1 MNTTKSYN
9 PFKQLKAFKKLK
21 GIGLLFLFLVVSIQS
36 IQGYEYEKEIPLDP
50 INTYD
55 EVPVEI
61 IVKGY
66 LRFEADVIITDK
78 RLVYVNVEELFKK
91 LGIFCEVENGGGV
104 LKGFIENER
113 IPYLIDFDSK
123 QITRGDRIITSENGI
138 VRELGSIYVETSV
151 LSEAFGLHMVF
162 NFRSLSI
169 KLEADFELPMVKQAR
184 LEKMRENIT
193 KLQSNNEVIIDSVIG
208 RDYHFFNGGALDWS
222 VASFQSEGAQ
232 PNNRFSLAL
241 GSELF
246 YGEARVGFN
255 YFDQTKFDRRQ
266 LFYNWRWIDN
276 ENTYLR
282 QVQVGKI
289 GTQSISFLRAPV
301 VGASFNNS
309 PNTIRK
315 AAGTYTIS
323 DVAEPNWTVELYIND
338 ALVDYTSTDASG
350 FYLFNVPIVYGYTTL
365 TLKFYGPLGEER
377 VEERTLNTPY
387 TFMPAN
393 VLEYK
398 VSGGI
403 LEDDEGSKFGRGEV
417 NYGINRFVTI
427 GGGVEY
433 LTSIPTHEF
442 IPFANMAFQPFS
454 KMIVNMEYAHNVSVK
469 GLVNYYFGTSAF
481 LELDYKK
488 FKKGQQATLDNMNED
503 RRIRLSLPYK
513 LSKISGNTK
522 LSFNQFVYD
531 AFNFNQ
537 VDALISGRYKN
548 NSANVSL
555 ASNWLNGQSAFMTST
570 VVLSRRFR
578 NGLIVRPTIQY
589 NISDNSAMRLRAE
602 IEKRASKITFSA
614 AYERNVQFGTDNV
627 FLSFRYDLPYAR
639 TGFNAFYANKRVSIA
654 ENAQGSLAFGAGN
667 GEVNADYNSAIG
679 KGGILCYP
687 FLDLN
692 QNNKRDADEP
702 LVFIKKVK
710 ISGGKISY
718 SKKDSIVRISDLNSF
733 ITYNLTFSDG
743 ELDNIG
749 WRFKHK
755 TYQVLVDPNQYKK
768 IDIPILVEGEVTGMV
783 YLNKGENTSGQGRV
797 KIQIFDTKGYKVG
810 ETLSESDG
818 YYSYLG
824 LKPGTYTIRIDEKQ
838 LKKLNYQSTPL
849 NQEVT
854 IKKLID
860 GDFIEGVDFKIQ
872 DKNQLIEK
880 GANEKDTTSF
890 VPTQKNPIQIKSL
903 LKKEFKKGDSSSLN
917 KVEVLNKSL
926 YAIQLGEFRQK
937 PTLQQLGNLA
947 PIFYEVLPNGMY
959 RFVYGKYTSKSDASN
974 AKNGL
979 MLKGVKGAS
988 IVTYQQNNKKKLIEY
1003 ISLETQSLQGNGAGD
1018 NNRKA
1023 QSMFE
1028 NMDVSFTEISKVKG
1042 SFYSVQIGVYKNKV
1056 TPKQLLNLAPIYYE
1070 ILQDTATRY
1079 IAGKYNLKKEA
1090 KIAKNNIVIKG
1101 IKDAYVVAYNDGEKV
1116 ELYELDKI
1124 RTQQKGVHNNLKGI
1138 IHFKDTHKKVDI
1150 KTIKVQLLDINDQV
1164 IQETAADE
1172 LGTYSFL
1179 NLSSGTYRVRI
1190 DNNQLEKFGYKSIT
1204 SIQNAVINEI
1214 NGNDKLNRLDF
1225 EIINIKN

>member
-1 MNTTKSYN
+1 MNANKSYN
-9 PFKQLKAFKKLK
+9 PFKIVQAFKKLK
-21 GIGLLFLFLVVSIQS
+21 GIGLFFVFLVVSIQS
-36 IQGYEYEKEIPLDP
+36 IQGYEYVKEIPLDP

-104 LKGFIENER
+104 LKGFIENES
-113 IPYLIDFDSK
+113 IPYLIDFDAK
-123 QITRGDRIITSENGI
+123 QISRGDRLITSQNGI

-193 KLQSNNEVIIDSVIG
+193 KLQSNTEVIIDSIIG
-208 RDYHFFNGGALDWS
+208 RDYHLFNGGALDWS

-255 YFDQTKFDRRQ
+255 YYDQTKFDRRQ

-276 ENTYLR
+276 DNTYLR

-289 GTQSISFLRAPV
+289 GTQSISFLGAPV

-377 VEERTLNTPY
+377 IEERTLNTPY

-639 TGFNAFYANKRVSIA
+639 TGFNAFYADKRVSIA

-667 GEVNADYNSAIG
+667 GEIHADYNSAIG

-692 QNNKRDADEP
+692 QNNKRDVNEP

-718 SKKDSIVRISDLNSF
+718 SKKDSIIRIADLNSF
-733 ITYNLTFSDG
+733 INYNLTFSDG
-743 ELDNIG
+743 DLDNIG
-749 WRFKHK
+749 WEFKHK
-755 TYQVLVDPNQYKK
+755 TYQVLVDPNQFKK
-768 IDIPILVEGEVTGMV
+768 IDIPILVQGEVTGMV
-783 YLNKGENTSGQGRV
+783 YLKNEESTAGQGR
-797 KIQIFDTKGYKVG
+797 ITLQIFDKNGRKVADI
-810 ETLSESDG
+810 LSESDG

-824 LKPGTYTIRIDEKQ
+824 LKPGDYTIRIDKKQ
-838 LKKLNYQSTPL
+838 LEKLGYFAMPNTQK
-849 NQEVT
+849 VT
-854 IKKLID
+854 IKSSINGDYVEGLNFTIQSID
-860 GDFIEGVDFKIQ
+860 SKVN
-872 DKNQLIEK
+872 NQ
-880 GANEKDTTSF
+880 KDTITVTSINKKQ
-890 VPTQKNPIQIKSL
+890 VKPGIDSKNNIK
-903 LKKEFKKGDSSSLN
+903 
-917 KVEVLNKSL
+917 EVNTRF
-926 YAIQLGEFRQK
+926 YAIQIGEFNEK
-937 PTLQQLGNLA
+937 PSEEQLFNLA
-947 PIFYEVLPNGMY
+947 PVFYEILANGNRRY
-959 RFVYGKYTSKSDASN
+959 VFGKFNSLEEASN
-974 AKNGL
+974 ARNGL
-979 MLKGVKGAS
+979 MLKGVKDAKVVVLQNLNAKKIVEFLPSKNES
-988 IVTYQQNNKKKLIEY
+988 IQIENSQNKQFN
-1003 ISLETQSLQGNGAGD
+1003 ISNIDPTFSQ
-1018 NNRKA
+1018 
-1023 QSMFE
+1023 
-1028 NMDVSFTEISKVKG
+1028 ISKIPG
-1042 SFYSVQIGVYKNKV
+1042 SFYSVQIGVYKSIV
-1056 TPKQLLNLAPIYYE
+1056 TPKQLLNFAPIFYE
-1070 ILQDTATRY
+1070 ILQDTAARY

-1090 KIAKNNIVIKG
+1090 KIAKDKIIIKG
-1101 IKDAYVVAYNDGEKV
+1101 IKDAYVVAYNDGQKIDLREI
-1116 ELYELDKI
+1116 DKI
-1124 RTQQKGVHNNLKGI
+1124 RTQQKLVRKNLQGI

-1150 KTIKVQLLDINDQV
+1150 KTIKVQLLDDNGV
-1164 IQETAADE
+1164 KLHETTANE
-1172 LGTYSFL
+1172 QGGYSFSNLSYGTYSI
-1179 NLSSGTYRVRI
+1179 RI
-1190 DNNQLEKFGYKSIT
+1190 DNSQLEKFGYKSIP
-1204 SIQNAVINEI
+1204 SLQNAVINEI
-1214 NGNDKLNRLDF
+1214 NDNDKLNRLDF